1 MANMVNN
8 KHANN
13 NNLALKLTEVQKVI
27 GFICI
32 IATLF
37 SLLVFQNTTY
47 FILFNVF
54 IVFLMY
60 GSHFFFETLKKQF
73 NLQNTEEQK
82 SQTDFINQLQWGYTF
97 CLGFV
102 CIMGL
107 YFRLTGN

>member
-1 MANMVNN
+1 MTSD
-8 KHANN
+8 KIF
-13 NNLALKLTEVQKVI
+13 TIQKVI
-27 GFICI
+27 GFFCI
-32 IATLF
+32 GATLF
-37 SLLVFQNTTY
+37 SLLVFQNASY
-47 FILFNVF
+47 FIYFNVF

-60 GSHFFFETLKKQF
+60 GSHFFFETLKKQL
-73 NLQNTEEQK
+73 NLPNTEDEK